1 MKVTCV
7 ADICEWKARMLDRGV
22 KENCLHIV
30 LSDEELIALFKDM
43 KHYLAHTP
51 TAPQKWNLA
60 WSKYQTDGRLSGILE
75 FVHGAKLQ
83 GIKLHCARRCLD
95 AA

>member
-22 KENCLHIV
+22 KENCLHFV

-51 TAPQKWNLA
+51 TAPQK
-60 WSKYQTDGRLSGILE
+60 
-75 FVHGAKLQ
+75 
-83 GIKLHCARRCLD
+83 
-95 AA
+95 